1 MQSLFNTTDNPF
13 SNPLAGEDKK
23 DSFEQMLEF
32 GSSIP
37 GLPSMQRDGEPTP
50 EEMEK
55 AAEAVRFSKV
65 VKVQDIHVETYDFS
79 KKKDVEAYRK
89 KYVELYQKASLSQVL
104 ITVNERQFIN
114 DINNP
119 RWVLHLEWIEYALQK
134 KDHMVDQEAG
144 DTDDTDSE
152 DS

>member
-1 MQSLFNTTDNPF
+1 MQGLFNNTDNPF

-79 KKKDVEAYRK
+79 DKKQVQAYRK
-89 KYVELYQKASLSQVL
+89 KYVELYELASLSKVL

-114 DINNP
+114 DIQNP

-134 KDHMVDQEAG
+134 KDHMMGQSTPGG
-144 DTDDTDSE
+144 DNADAEES
-152 DS
+152 